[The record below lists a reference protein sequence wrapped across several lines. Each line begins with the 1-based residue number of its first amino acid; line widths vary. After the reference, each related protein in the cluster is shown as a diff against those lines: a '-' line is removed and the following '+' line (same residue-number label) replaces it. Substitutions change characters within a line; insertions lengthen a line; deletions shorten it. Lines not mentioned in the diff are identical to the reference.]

1 LKLYTG
7 TGDKGKTSLFSG
19 ERVPKSDHRIET
31 YGDVDELNSIIGTV
45 AAALPEEGAEWA
57 DELHLIQSHLFRIG
71 SWLATTPESPR
82 TDALPPLEE
91 SLWGFLE
98 SAIDRL
104 DARLPPLGG
113 FILPS
118 GHPAAAA
125 AHVARTVCRRAER
138 RAVALAH
145 VDARSDTLSG
155 ALIYLNRLSDYLFA
169 LARGINHATGHGDH
183 LWKE

>member
-1 LKLYTG
+1 MKLYTG

-19 ERVPKSDHRIET
+19 ERIPKSDHRIET

-45 AAALPEEGAEWA
+45 AAAIPREAAEWIG
-57 DELHLIQSHLFRIG
+57 ELSIIQSHLFNIG
-71 SWLATTPESPR
+71 AWLATTPESPR

-91 SLWGFLE
+91 SMWRFLE
-98 SAIDRL
+98 TAIDRL
-104 DARLPPLGG
+104 DDKLPPLEG

-138 RAVALAH
+138 RAVNLVQTDAH
-145 VDARSDTLSG
+145 TDTLSG

-169 LARGINHATGHGDH
+169 LARGINHATGHGDR